1 MKRREGLK
9 ILPVVK
15 IIICLSILAGT
26 AICYAGCIS
35 AAKKDLVF
43 GDGSAFTEK
52 TLALYWSAKEPEV
65 TVREVVLK
73 DGKTCITITTDI
85 MPAIQLYG
93 SPPNRAGVFYL
104 YSLYF
109 LDSHLYGW
117 NEFNLDI
124 MGRGVF
130 KVWKDYAK
138 LELEPC
144 IEMLDISGGRIQY
157 AYSYLSGSQALAALE
172 NRYRRI
178 MVLSQ
183 WMLSCSQVPGFKNQ
197 KAFEDYWFPV
207 LFPELVAP
215 GARPPLWDIESA
227 VWNRTGNIRWNET
240 YTEALLPPELKPLRN
255 SGTLLQDWEEAI
267 GWIYLFYGWDQLA
280 KSLEEVYLTKKRSY

>member
-1 MKRREGLK
+1 MG
-9 ILPVVK
+9 
-15 IIICLSILAGT
+15 
-26 AICYAGCIS
+26 
-35 AAKKDLVF
+35 KDAVF

-52 TLALYWSAKEPEV
+52 TLAQYRSAKEPKVTIKEV
-65 TVREVVLK
+65 ALK

-124 MGRGVF
+124 LGRGVF
-130 KVWKDYAK
+130 KVWKNYAK
-138 LELEPC
+138 LELEPL
-144 IEMLDISGGRIQY
+144 IEMLDISGGRIRY
-157 AYSYLSGSQALAALE
+157 AYSRLSGSQALVALE
-172 NRYRRI
+172 TRYRRI
-178 MVLSQ
+178 IVLTQ
-183 WMLSCSQVPGFKNQ
+183 WMLSRSQVPDFRNR

-215 GARPPLWDIESA
+215 KARPPLWDAGTA

-240 YTEALLPPELKPLRN
+240 YTEILLPQELKALRN
-255 SGTLLQDWEEAI
+255 SGALLRDWEEAV
-267 GWIYLFYGWDQLA
+267 GWIYLFYEWDQLA
-280 KSLEEVYLTKKRSY
+280 KSLEEVYLTKKGS